1 MHSSFWKQRRRPGW
15 PMVND
20 RFLHVMIFKTTIF
33 RVHGEKNNIIYDLVK
48 DFNVL
53 DQSAISY
60 PNVNFVSSSGKQI
73 DNQKCGRLMALCL
86 AILENSEKDLEN
98 YKDSLGSYV
107 IKKYQEALKTPE
119 FIDITADLSTMVLNY
134 FHKFENSIEASDN
147 WFQTSGN
154 GYLQYWECEG
164 HPLLN
169 WKDKGYRSVID
180 FITVS
185 INVSQFI
192 LMGNL

>member
-1 MHSSFWKQRRRPGW
+1 MRESFY
-15 PMVND
+15 
-20 RFLHVMIFKTTIF
+20 F
-33 RVHGEKNNIIYDLVK
+33 RVHGEKDNIIFDLVK
-48 DFNVL
+48 DSNVL
-53 DQSAISY
+53 DQSDISY
-60 PNVNFVSSSGKQI
+60 PNVNFKSSSGEAI

-86 AILENSEKDLEN
+86 SILENSEKDLKTYEG
-98 YKDSLGSYV
+98 SLGSYV
-107 IKKYQEALKTPE
+107 VKQYQEALTTPE
-119 FIDITADLSTMVLNY
+119 YNDINPDISTMVLNY
-134 FHKFENSIEASDN
+134 FHKFENSIEASDS

-185 INVSQFI
+185 SVCSSEQMLTIFPYLLEKETRSK
-192 LMGNL
+192 